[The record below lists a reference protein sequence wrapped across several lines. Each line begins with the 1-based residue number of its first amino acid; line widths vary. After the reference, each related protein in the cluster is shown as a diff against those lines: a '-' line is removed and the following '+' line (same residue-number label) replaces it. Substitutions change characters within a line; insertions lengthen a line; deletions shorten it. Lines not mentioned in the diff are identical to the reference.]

1 MRLQLNR
8 TLRLSGKP
16 ICFIA
21 REQVGFSIAEML
33 RNHAQRDTIMKA
45 KRFVAYSRFV
55 FGNKG
60 RKQGIRQILY
70 MD

>member
-8 TLRLSGKP
+8 MLRLSGKP

-33 RNHAQRDTIMKA
+33 RDHAQRDTIMKTS
-45 KRFVAYSRFV
+45 KTQ
-55 FGNKG
+55 G
-60 RKQGIRQILY
+60 R
-70 MD
+70 